1 MYEFLEE
8 TVGKN
13 MTPRVRSV
21 APETTVGDL
30 YRLFA
35 ADNFD
40 AYPVVRG
47 DTLVGVVSKLDAL
60 KVFAFAQ
67 DQLLPHH
74 GDGMG
79 TTVDEIMSTDLIAV
93 VPETRLQ
100 RVLELMVKHRVKSLP
115 VVDRWRNLLGIIARE
130 DVMRAMERWTL
141 RQDPPIAPFQ
151 AA

>member
-79 TTVDEIMSTDLIAV
+79 TT
-93 VPETRLQ
+93 
-100 RVLELMVKHRVKSLP
+100 LMKSCQPTSSPLFP
-115 VVDRWRNLLGIIARE
+115 KPGFNAFWN
-130 DVMRAMERWTL
+130 
-141 RQDPPIAPFQ
+141 
-151 AA
+151 